1 MDQMGLEFKEQGQ
14 CLNESSNKPLKT
26 NAKYFTFSTLNF
38 NNNMDSTLM
47 PLKFMT
53 EW

>member
-1 MDQMGLEFKEQGQ
+1 MELELKEQGQ
-14 CLNESSNKPLKT
+14 CLKEYLNKPPKT
-26 NAKYFTFSTLNF
+26 NAKYSIFSMLNF

-47 PLKFMT
+47 PLKFMI